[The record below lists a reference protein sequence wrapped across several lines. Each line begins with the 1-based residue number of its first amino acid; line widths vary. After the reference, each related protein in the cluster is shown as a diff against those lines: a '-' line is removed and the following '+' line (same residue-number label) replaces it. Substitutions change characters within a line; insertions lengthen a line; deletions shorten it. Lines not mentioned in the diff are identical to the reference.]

1 MDEMTINGIKYIPQA
16 KKIAVDTGT
25 SSVSG
30 PTMDVSKIN
39 FMIEEKC
46 NIFKSGLSNN
56 KVNVAF

>member
-39 FMIEEKC
+39 FMIEEKRWHLLLGF
-46 NIFKSGLSNN
+46 NPT
-56 KVNVAF
+56 VA